1 VIYDLWVDDS
11 GVCYHDTIALHSL
24 DYCTNSSTEAFM
36 LDGSAVA
43 FHSVSNGVAIQSRI
57 VPSNTITATATV
69 RITSSSIKKPFSN
82 TNNITS

>member
-1 VIYDLWVDDS
+1 
-11 GVCYHDTIALHSL
+11 
-24 DYCTNSSTEAFM
+24 M